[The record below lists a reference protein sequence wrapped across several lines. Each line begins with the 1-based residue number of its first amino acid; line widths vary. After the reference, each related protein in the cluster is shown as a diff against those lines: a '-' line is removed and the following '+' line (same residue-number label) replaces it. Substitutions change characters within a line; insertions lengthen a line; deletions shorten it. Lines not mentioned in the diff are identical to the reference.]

1 MEWQLDGE
9 LAKNDW
15 IALVD
20 RLQQVEGDVNSLE
33 LARLGQSQQDF
44 L

>member
-20 RLQQVEGDVNSLE
+20 RLQQVEGADNSLE
-33 LARLGQSQQDF
+33 LARLSQTHQD
-44 L
+44 LP